1 MSKSQAISLAK
12 LFALQISAQAM
23 LVTDGMTMERAC
35 LAVSAV
41 MFVLPFISRSV
52 RSFYRSALG
61 PLPGLIRP

>member
-1 MSKSQAISLAK
+1 
-12 LFALQISAQAM
+12 M